1 MGILDI
7 IEVSHSFGDNN
18 LYRNASFELFKG
30 EHMGIVGHNGTG
42 KTTLLNTII
51 GTLIPDDGRI
61 VWQRNVRYGYLDQYA
76 KIDRQF
82 TVFDYLKTAFQ
93 DLYDRE
99 AELTETYAQ
108 MAEECSDELI
118 AKASAGQEFLENSRF
133 YELDTIILKVANGL
147 GVTALGMDSILATL
161 SGGQRAKV
169 IFAKL
174 LLEKPDVLLLDEPTN
189 FLDSEHIEW
198 LIGYLNDF
206 EGAFIVISHDF
217 DFLDKVTN
225 CICNI
230 EFGTITKYSGNF
242 SKFLEI
248 KDLKREGVVRE
259 FKSQQ
264 VQIKKYEEYIAKNG
278 ARASTAN
285 SAKSRQKM
293 LDRIEKIELPKNIA
307 KPTFQFTSLPV
318 PTQRTLVVKDL
329 HIGYSDPLLPKMN
342 FHMAPGQKVVITG
355 FNGIGKS
362 TLIKTLIRQVPA
374 ISGDFHFAENVKVA
388 YYEQDLVWEN
398 PNQTPL
404 QIMTEKFSRLSG
416 SQIRK
421 YLAQC
426 GVQAK
431 NVMQPISSLSG
442 GEQSKVKICILML
455 TKANLL
461 ILDEPT
467 NHLDVDAKEV
477 LMNELIRWQ
486 GNIILVTHEPSFY
499 KEWADKVINIGE

>member
-7 IEVSHSFGDNN
+7 VEVSHSFGDNN
-18 LYRNASFELFKG
+18 LYKNASFELFKG

-76 KIDRQF
+76 KIDRQY
-82 TVFDYLKTAFQ
+82 TVFDYLRTAFQ
-93 DLYDRE
+93 ALYDRE
-99 AELTETYAQ
+99 SALTETYAQ
-108 MAEECSDELI
+108 MAEDCSEELI
-118 AKASAGQEFLENSRF
+118 AKASADQEFLESSGF
-133 YELDTIILKVANGL
+133 YELDTTILKVANGL
-147 GVTALGMDSILATL
+147 GVAALGMDSILATL

-189 FLDSEHIEW
+189 FLDAEHIEW

-248 KDLKREGVVRE
+248 KDLKREGVIRE
-259 FKSQQ
+259 FRSQQ
-264 VQIKKYEEYIAKNG
+264 VQIKKYEDYIAKNG

-442 GEQSKVKICILML
+442 GEQSKVKICMLML

>member
-7 IEVSHSFGDNN
+7 IEVSHSFGEND
-18 LYRNASFELFKG
+18 LYKNASFELFKG

-51 GTLIPDDGRI
+51 GSLIPDSGRI

-76 KIDRQF
+76 KIDNNI

-93 DLYDRE
+93 DLYDSE
-99 AELTETYAQ
+99 
-108 MAEECSDELI
+108 SELI
-118 AKASAGQEFLENSRF
+118 GLYEKMADDGSDDLINKASSVQELLESSGF
-133 YELDTIILKVANGL
+133 YEVETTILKVANGL
-147 GVTALGMDSILATL
+147 GVTVLGMDSVLCEL

-189 FLDSEHIEW
+189 FLDAEHIEW
-198 LIGYLNDF
+198 LTGYLKEF

-230 EFGTITKYSGNF
+230 EFGTITKYCGNF
-242 SKFLEI
+242 TKFLEI

-264 VQIKKYEEYIAKNG
+264 VQIKKFEDYISKNG
-278 ARASTAN
+278 ARASTAS

-293 LDRIEKIELPKNIA
+293 LDRIDKIELPKNLA

-318 PTQRTLVVKDL
+318 STQRTLVVKDL
-329 HIGYSDPLLPKMN
+329 KIGYTDPLLPKMS
-342 FHMAPGQKVVITG
+342 FHIAPGQKVVIAG

-374 ISGDFHFAENVKVA
+374 ISGDFKFADNVKVA
-388 YYEQDLVWEN
+388 YYDQDLKWDN
-398 PNQTPL
+398 PKQTAL
-404 QIMTEKFSRLSG
+404 QIITEKFGRLTG

-421 YLAQC
+421 HLSQC

-431 NVMQPISSLSG
+431 SVMQPISSLSG
-442 GEQSKVKICILML
+442 GDQSKVKICMLML

-467 NHLDVDAKEV
+467 NHLDVDAKDV
-477 LMNELIRWQ
+477 LMNELVRWQ

-499 KEWADKVINIGE
+499 KNWADKVIHIGE

>member
-7 IEVSHSFGDNN
+7 VEVSHSFGDNN
-18 LYRNASFELFKG
+18 LYKNASFELFKG

-76 KIDRQF
+76 KIDRQY
-82 TVFDYLKTAFQ
+82 TVFDYLRTAFQ
-93 DLYDRE
+93 ALYDRE
-99 AELTETYAQ
+99 SALTETYAQ
-108 MAEECSDELI
+108 MAEDCSEELI
-118 AKASAGQEFLENSRF
+118 AKASADQEFLESSGF
-133 YELDTIILKVANGL
+133 YELDTTILKVANGL
-147 GVTALGMDSILATL
+147 GVAALGMDSILATL

-189 FLDSEHIEW
+189 FLDAEHIEW

-248 KDLKREGVVRE
+248 KDLKREGVIRE

-264 VQIKKYEEYIAKNG
+264 VQIKKYEDYIAKNG

-442 GEQSKVKICILML
+442 GEQSKVKICMLML

>member
-1 MGILDI
+1 MGLLDI
-7 IEVSHSFGDNN
+7 ISVSHSFGDNT
-18 LYRNASFELFKG
+18 LYKNASFELFKG
-30 EHMGIVGHNGTG
+30 EHMGIVGQNGTG

-51 GTLIPDDGRI
+51 GSLIPDSGRI
-61 VWQRNVRYGYLDQYA
+61 VWQRNVKYGYLDQYA
-76 KIDRQF
+76 RIDNNVSVF
-82 TVFDYLKTAFQ
+82 TYLKTAFQ
-93 DLYDRE
+93 DLYDKE
-99 AELTETYAQ
+99 
-108 MAEECSDELI
+108 SELI
-118 AKASAGQEFLENSRF
+118 EIYGKMADDDSEDLINKASHIQELLESSGF
-133 YELDTIILKVANGL
+133 YDVETTILKVSNGL
-147 GVTALGMDSILATL
+147 GVTVLGMDSILCEL

-169 IFAKL
+169 VFAKL
-174 LLEKPDVLLLDEPTN
+174 LLEQPDVLLLDEPTN
-189 FLDSEHIEW
+189 FLDKEHIEW
-198 LIGYLNDF
+198 LTGYLKEF

-230 EFGTITKYSGNF
+230 EFGTITKYCGNF

-264 VQIKKYEEYIAKNG
+264 VQIKKFEDYISRNG
-278 ARASTAN
+278 ARASTAS

-293 LDRIEKIELPKNIA
+293 LDRIEKIELPKALA

-318 PTQRTLVVKDL
+318 SAQRTLVVKDL
-329 HIGYSDPLLPKMN
+329 KIGYTDPLLPKMN
-342 FHMAPGQKVVITG
+342 FHIAAGQKVVITG

-362 TLIKTLIRQVPA
+362 TLIKTLIKQVPA
-374 ISGDFHFAENVKVA
+374 ISGDFKFADNVKVA
-388 YYEQDLVWEN
+388 YYEQDLAWEN
-398 PNQTPL
+398 PSQTPI
-404 QIMTEKFSRLSG
+404 QIITEKFSRLSA

-421 YLAQC
+421 HLAQC
-426 GVQAK
+426 GIQAK
-431 NVMQPISSLSG
+431 SVMQPISSLSG
-442 GEQSKVKICILML
+442 GEQSKVKICMLML

-467 NHLDVDAKEV
+467 NHLDVEAKDV

-499 KEWADKVINIGE
+499 KSWADKVICIGE

>member
-1 MGILDI
+1 MGLLDI
-7 IEVSHSFGDNN
+7 IEVSHAFGDNA

-30 EHMGIVGHNGTG
+30 EHMGIVGQNGTG
-42 KTTLLNTII
+42 KTTLLNSII
-51 GTLIPDDGRI
+51 GNLIPDGGRI
-61 VWQRNVRYGYLDQYA
+61 VWQRNVKYGYLDQYA
-76 KIDRQF
+76 KIDNHV

-93 DLYDRE
+93 DMYDRE
-99 AELTETYAQ
+99 SELNCAYEM
-108 MAEECSDELI
+108 MAEDSSDELI
-118 AKASAGQEFLENSRF
+118 QKASNLQDLLENSGF
-133 YELDTIILKVANGL
+133 YEVETTIMKVANGL
-147 GVTALGMDSILATL
+147 GVAVLGMDSVLCEL

-174 LLEKPDVLLLDEPTN
+174 LLEHPDVLLLDEPTN
-189 FLDSEHIEW
+189 FLDKEHIEW

-230 EFGTITKYSGNF
+230 EFGMITKYCGNF
-242 SKFLEI
+242 TKFLEI
-248 KDLKREGVVRE
+248 KDLKREGVMRE

-264 VQIKKYEEYIAKNG
+264 VQIKKYEDYIAKNG
-278 ARASTAN
+278 ARASTAS

-293 LDRIEKIELPKNIA
+293 LDRIDKIELPNAIA
-307 KPTFQFTSLPV
+307 KPAFQFTSLPV
-318 PTQRTLVVKDL
+318 STQRTLVVKDL
-329 HIGYSDPLLPKMN
+329 HIGYTDPLLPKMN
-342 FHMAPGQKVVITG
+342 FHIAPGQKVVITG

-374 ISGDFHFAENVKVA
+374 ISGDFKFADNVKVA
-388 YYEQDLVWEN
+388 YYEQDLEWEN
-398 PNQTPL
+398 PKQTPL
-404 QIMTEKFSRLSG
+404 QIMTDKYQKLST

-421 YLAQC
+421 YLSQC

-442 GEQSKVKICILML
+442 GEQAKVKICMLML

-477 LMNELIRWQ
+477 LMKELIRWQ

-499 KEWADKVINIGE
+499 KTWADKVINIGA

>member
-1 MGILDI
+1 MGLLDI
-7 IEVSHSFGDNN
+7 IEVSHSFGDNT
-18 LYRNASFELFKG
+18 LYKNASFELFKG

-51 GTLIPDDGRI
+51 GSLIPDGGRI

-76 KIDRQF
+76 KIDNNIS
-82 TVFDYLKTAFQ
+82 VFDYLKTAFQ
-93 DLYDRE
+93 ELYDME
-99 AELTETYAQ
+99 TELGEIYGK
-108 MAEECSDELI
+108 MADDNSEELI
-118 AKASAGQEFLENSRF
+118 NKASGMQELLENRGF
-133 YELDTIILKVANGL
+133 YEVETTILKVANGL
-147 GVTALGMDSILATL
+147 GVTILGMDSVLCEL

-174 LLEKPDVLLLDEPTN
+174 LLEQPDVLLLDEPTN
-189 FLDSEHIEW
+189 FLDKEHIEW
-198 LIGYLNDF
+198 LTGYLKEF

-230 EFGTITKYSGNF
+230 EFGSITKYCGNF
-242 SKFLEI
+242 TKFLEI

-264 VQIKKYEEYIAKNG
+264 VQIKKFEDYISKNG
-278 ARASTAN
+278 ARASTAS

-293 LDRIEKIELPKNIA
+293 LDRIDKIELPKDTA

-318 PTQRTLVVKDL
+318 STQRTLVVKDL
-329 HIGYSDPLLPKMN
+329 KIGYTDPLLPKMS

-362 TLIKTLIRQVPA
+362 TLIKTLIKQVPA
-374 ISGDFHFAENVKVA
+374 ISGDFKFADNVKVA
-388 YYEQDLVWEN
+388 YYDQDLEWEY
-398 PNQTPL
+398 PKQTAL
-404 QIMTEKFSRLSG
+404 QIITEKFSRLSA
-416 SQIRK
+416 SQVRK
-421 YLAQC
+421 HLSQC

-431 NVMQPISSLSG
+431 SVMQPISSLSG
-442 GEQSKVKICILML
+442 GEQSKVKICMLML

-467 NHLDVDAKEV
+467 NHLDVDAKDV

-499 KEWADKVINIGE
+499 KTWADKVIQIGE